1 MKKWLWGLLIMSVA
15 IGVGLYV
22 QPWKF
27 TASSVTANTVKR
39 ADKNRPAQTVI
50 VLPAYTMPLQDR
62 VEAVGN
68 AMANESVDIT
78 PQTNGTITE
87 IHFKEGQTVK
97 RGDRLVVFRQQQEQ
111 AELAGA
117 QAQVKVN
124 QSELTRLQ
132 NLLQHQ
138 AASQREVD
146 DRIATLESAK
156 QMQRQIQARLD
167 DLTLRAPFNGVIGL
181 RYFSVGA
188 QVNPG
193 QVITHLDD
201 IEQIKVHFTL
211 PSAQLPTIKPGTI
224 FSASSGELGM
234 TLFDGKVTA
243 IDTRIDSSSGSFSV
257 RGLIDNPKRQLK
269 PGLLLRI
276 TVQQPPRQAM
286 IVAEESVIQRQQT
299 HFVFVVGDDN
309 RVVQKNLHI
318 GTRQPGLV
326 EVLDGLALGDRVIVR
341 GMGTVKAGDAVSI
354 QQEIQ
359 KLSELSSLLEN
370 PAPGSGKSNPS
381 KAIPSKSMP
390 SHPTPNPVRDPAD
403 PTKS

>member
-1 MKKWLWGLLIMSVA
+1 MKESFIKKWLWGLLI
-15 IGVGLYV
+15 IGVGIGAGWYL
-22 QPWKF
+22 QPWQSS
-27 TASSVTANTVKR
+27 ASAVKG
-39 ADKNRPAQTVI
+39 ADKTRPAQPVI
-50 VLPAYTMPLQDR
+50 VLPAYAMPLQDS
-62 VEAVGN
+62 VEALGN

-78 PQTNGTITE
+78 PQTNASITE
-87 IHFKEGQTVK
+87 IHFKEGQAVK
-97 RGDRLVVFRQQQEQ
+97 RHEVLVVFKQQQEQ

-146 DRIATLESAK
+146 DRIAALESAK

-188 QVNPG
+188 RVSPG

-201 IEQIKVHFTL
+201 IDQIKVNFTL
-211 PSAQLPTIKPGTI
+211 PSAQLPYIKPGTV
-224 FSASSGELGM
+224 FSASSSELGM

-243 IDTRIDSSSGSFSV
+243 IDTRIDASSGSFMV
-257 RGLIDNPKRQLK
+257 RGLIDNPKHQLK

-276 TVQQPPRQAM
+276 KVQQPTRQAM
-286 IVAEESVIQRQQT
+286 IVAEEAVIQRQQT

-309 RVVQKNLHI
+309 RVVQKNLRI

-326 EVLDGLALGDRVIVR
+326 EVLEGLALGDRVIVR
-341 GMGTVKAGDAVSI
+341 GMGTVKAGDVVSI
-354 QQEIQ
+354 QQQIQ
-359 KLSELSSLLEN
+359 QLSELSSLLEN
-370 PAPGSGKSNPS
+370 PALAPGKPS
-381 KAIPSKSMP
+381 ANDPSP
-390 SHPTPNPVRDPAD
+390 SQPTPNQLRDPAD
-403 PTKS
+403 PVKS